1 MEKLKQSYKDPANRI
16 HPWMSDEIQKQVKG
30 LNEEQNRGNR
40 RTTHMGDGIDMN
52 DKKGKS
58 QRDRAQKLNAMN
70 TAENAQIE
78 EMFDSTHPGD
88 AKKANLDPG
97 AGISN

>member
-1 MEKLKQSYKDPANRI
+1 M
-16 HPWMSDEIQKQVKG
+16 
-30 LNEEQNRGNR
+30 GNR

-52 DKKGKS
+52 DKKGK
-58 QRDRAQKLNAMN
+58 RDRALKLNAMN
-70 TAENAQIE
+70 TVENAQIE

-97 AGISN
+97 AGISNQNPTKPNAKSSCAAGCTIF